1 MDIDF
6 DFKAIK
12 VNKNSDRQEFR
23 VQVAYFP
30 EQFGNDSDKGE
41 VWQVDIHAASNEE
54 AIQNALR
61 IVTIER
67 AIIMTD
73 YVTTNPLA
81 DGKDTFTRDEIEE
94 IHKSAV
100 DTGVFV
106 EWLKLEPTS
115 IQCHLVKDQD
125 RLFNLTHANVNKAV
139 EGISDEVE
147 RYLEDN
153 SND

>member
-12 VNKNSDRQEFR
+12 VNKNSDRKEYR

-30 EQFGNDSDKGE
+30 EQFGKDSDHGE

-67 AIIMTD
+67 AVVMTD
-73 YVTTNPLA
+73 YVTSNPDA
-81 DGKDTFTRDEIEE
+81 DGKEIFTREDIEE
-94 IHKSAV
+94 IHKKAV
-100 DTGVFV
+100 DSGVFI
-106 EWLKLEPTS
+106 EWLKMEPTS
-115 IQCHLVKDQD
+115 IQCHLVEDQD

>member
-6 DFKAIK
+6 DIKAIK
-12 VNKNSDRQEFR
+12 VNENLKRKEYR

-30 EQFGNDSDKGE
+30 EQFGKNSNEGE

-61 IVTIER
+61 IITIER

-73 YVTTNPLA
+73 YVLTNPLA
-81 DGKDTFTRDEIEE
+81 DGKDVFTREEIEE
-94 IHKSAV
+94 IHKHAI

-115 IQCHLVKDQD
+115 IQCHLVEDGD
-125 RLFNLTHANVNKAV
+125 RLFDLTHSNVNKAV

-153 SND
+153 TND